1 MEVAISIIGSAVT
14 SSELR
19 NNASRVA
26 FPPTNCAVTDA
37 AQHMAM
43 RVERALDVMT
53 WLLTNASYR
62 RESRNRRR
70 LPLDSKGAGR

>member
-1 MEVAISIIGSAVT
+1 MPPDVLAPTTVPMRQPAGSKKIEVAISIIGSAVT

-43 RVERALDVMT
+43 RVERALDVML
-53 WLLTNASYR
+53 WR
-62 RESRNRRR
+62 
-70 LPLDSKGAGR
+70 